1 MLLPMLPVFPAGA
14 SVDRTSALHSYARGR
29 LADSDGATA
38 IALRNYRDAQAA
50 APASLEV
57 ARRSY
62 LHSLISGDMPL
73 AIRSARLLDSNGVLP
88 RDGTLLFLCDA
99 LIRKD
104 WGAARQVTDRM
115 AAEGNFGFLA
125 PIVRSW
131 IALGEGRVA
140 PPAIDPA
147 DRYASLARRY
157 IDEHVALQALGRG
170 KLVEAGPAINR
181 ALALRTVDLPE
192 LRLTF
197 AGQLA
202 ARGARAEAIALL
214 IEGQAA
220 YARARADVA
229 RGRSGGTASGPLAPR
244 QGFARLLVRLAVDIS
259 SDDSTRLLGIR
270 LARIASFANPEGAD
284 GALALAQLLTDAGY
298 ADRGV
303 AEARKVA
310 TDDWFGSL
318 GQAALVDALAA
329 SGNRA
334 AAIVLARSLAE
345 APGADS
351 ERLVRFGQL
360 LAQAKDFGGAADAFR
375 KAEGRF
381 PADGVPWALLL
392 FQGSALEQAGRWDE
406 ARAVVER
413 AAKIAPEEPAVLNYL
428 GYAQVERRQ
437 NVAAALELLKK
448 ASALKPEDAS
458 ITDSLGWAQFI
469 TGDVAAAL
477 PVLERAAEGAPAD
490 ATINEHLGDALW
502 AAGRRYEARYA
513 WRAAAVSAEGPA
525 ATRLNAKAKEGMK
538 PEYAAP

>member
-1 MLLPMLPVFPAGA
+1 
-14 SVDRTSALHSYARGR
+14 
-29 LADSDGATA
+29 
-38 IALRNYRDAQAA
+38 
-50 APASLEV
+50 
-57 ARRSY
+57 
-62 LHSLISGDMPL
+62 
-73 AIRSARLLDSNGVLP
+73 
-88 RDGTLLFLCDA
+88 
-99 LIRKD
+99 
-104 WGAARQVTDRM
+104 
-115 AAEGNFGFLA
+115 
-125 PIVRSW
+125 
-131 IALGEGRVA
+131 
-140 PPAIDPA
+140 
-147 DRYASLARRY
+147 
-157 IDEHVALQALGRG
+157 
-170 KLVEAGPAINR
+170 
-181 ALALRTVDLPE
+181 
-192 LRLTF
+192 
-197 AGQLA
+197 
-202 ARGARAEAIALL
+202 
-214 IEGQAA
+214 
-220 YARARADVA
+220 
-229 RGRSGGTASGPLAPR
+229 
-244 QGFARLLVRLAVDIS
+244 VRLAVDIS